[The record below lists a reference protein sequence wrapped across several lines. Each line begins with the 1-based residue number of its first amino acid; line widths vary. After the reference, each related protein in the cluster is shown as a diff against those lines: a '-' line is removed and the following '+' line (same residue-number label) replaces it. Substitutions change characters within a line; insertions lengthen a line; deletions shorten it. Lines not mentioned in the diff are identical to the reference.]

1 MIMIYE
7 KNALPT
13 TFIKNVTENAI
24 KVNMKDSYDQLHDRK
39 FQIHCEK
46 WNGSFQ
52 GNAIKN

>member
-1 MIMIYE
+1 MIYE

-13 TFIKNVTENAI
+13 TSIKNVTENAI
-24 KVNMKDSYDQLHDRK
+24 KGNMKDSYDQLHDRK

-46 WNGSFQ
+46 WNGLFQ